1 MRKTVGLGEDN
12 FQTLIEENHF
22 FIDKTLF
29 IQEFLNSDAKVALV
43 TRPRRFGKTLNMSML
58 ASFLDI
64 TKNTKSLFE
73 DKKIMQNS
81 MCK

>member
-29 IQEFLNSDAKVALV
+29 IQEFLNSDAQDQGVLEKH
-43 TRPRRFGKTLNMSML
+43 
-58 ASFLDI
+58 
-64 TKNTKSLFE
+64 
-73 DKKIMQNS
+73 
-81 MCK
+81 